1 MTALPAGRKR
11 NWSPLV
17 IGALAAAA
25 VLLAAGVLMAVYQE
39 QLYSAQQAKSVR
51 EQAQI
56 LAASVTAAVV
66 FSDQK
71 AAQEYV
77 EALRVNPELQAAAV
91 YGASGRMLAGF
102 ARATRLPPVV
112 TAPSASTGSG
122 FIDIAVPVV
131 QNGTRYGI
139 VLLRALTEPAERRI
153 ARYVGLILLVTMGAL
168 VIAVLSFSQ
177 AALSRRAQEL
187 GRVNARLHEE
197 MEERRKTEEALR
209 QSHKMEAIGQLSGG
223 IAHDFN
229 NLIMIVKGNLRL
241 LRRKL
246 GAQADES
253 AAGTYISSADEALDR
268 AAHLTQRILA
278 FSRRQPL
285 TPQRVNLSTLA
296 EGLTQLIRH
305 SVGEKVEITLRLNGT
320 WSSLCDV
327 NQMEN
332 VILNLAINARDAM
345 PDGGRPVIETRDV
358 TLAQPPAEMDAE
370 NFMPGDYA
378 ALAVIDTGT
387 GMPEDVRRRAVD
399 PFFTTKPQGKGTG
412 LGLSMTFGF
421 VRQSGGYLMIESKV
435 GTGTTITILM
445 PRDREGP

>member
-1 MTALPAGRKR
+1 MSAFSAGRKR

-77 EALRVNPELQAAAV
+77 DALRVNPELQAAAV

-112 TAPSASTGSG
+112 TAPSAGTGSG
-122 FIDIAVPVV
+122 FIDIAVPVA
-131 QNGTRYGI
+131 QNGTQYGI

-187 GRVNARLHEE
+187 GRVNARR
-197 MEERRKTEEALR
+197 MKRWT
-209 QSHKMEAIGQLSGG
+209 
-223 IAHDFN
+223 
-229 NLIMIVKGNLRL
+229 
-241 LRRKL
+241 
-246 GAQADES
+246 S
-253 AAGTYISSADEALDR
+253 AA
-268 AAHLTQRILA
+268 
-278 FSRRQPL
+278 
-285 TPQRVNLSTLA
+285 
-296 EGLTQLIRH
+296 
-305 SVGEKVEITLRLNGT
+305 
-320 WSSLCDV
+320 
-327 NQMEN
+327 
-332 VILNLAINARDAM
+332 
-345 PDGGRPVIETRDV
+345 RP
-358 TLAQPPAEMDAE
+358 
-370 NFMPGDYA
+370 
-378 ALAVIDTGT
+378 
-387 GMPEDVRRRAVD
+387 RRRCARATRWKRSASF
-399 PFFTTKPQGKGTG
+399 PAASP
-412 LGLSMTFGF
+412 MT
-421 VRQSGGYLMIESKV
+421 S
-435 GTGTTITILM
+435 TI
-445 PRDREGP
+445 